1 MAKKTNLQRMQKVLK
16 DIVPALCN
24 CTDYMD
30 VSLHFDD
37 TNEEFIVVSIG
48 SANDFK
54 TNNYKQFWFYSS
66 STDEDLKTK
75 VEKLKDFVKTNYQN
89 KDKDE
94 KVVGKVV

>member
-37 TNEEFIVVSIG
+37 TNKEFIVVSIG

-54 TNNYKQFWFYSS
+54 ANKYKQFWFYSS

-89 KDKDE
+89 KGKDE

>member
-16 DIVPALCN
+16 DIVPSLCN
-24 CTDYMD
+24 CMEYMD
-30 VSLHFDD
+30 VSLHFGD
-37 TNEEFIVVSIG
+37 TNSEFIVVTIG
-48 SANDFK
+48 SVDDFK
-54 TNNYKQFWFYSS
+54 TNKYKQFWFYSS